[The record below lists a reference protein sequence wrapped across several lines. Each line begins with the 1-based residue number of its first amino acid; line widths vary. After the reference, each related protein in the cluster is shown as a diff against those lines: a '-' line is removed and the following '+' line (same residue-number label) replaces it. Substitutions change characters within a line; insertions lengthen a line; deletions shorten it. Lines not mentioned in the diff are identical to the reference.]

1 MSRHRKIKLSRS
13 KAIVLATAGALSVAT
28 AASATA
34 ATWSPG
40 TQEHAAGLAEIAGPG
55 THQAAAG
62 APRLVVTDQLALPLA
77 EYANQQSSAIFVEHA
92 DQVRLA
98 QTQAAI
104 AQRQA
109 AQKRAAQ
116 KRAAQKRAAQK
127 RAAQKRAAEL
137 AAKKAAAAAAAPSTA
152 ATQTPA
158 AAQPSQNAA
167 ATVPAVSGSPQQIAA
182 AMLGSFG
189 WSSSQFACLDP
200 LWAHESGWSVS
211 AYNAGS
217 GAFGIPQALP
227 GSRMA
232 SAGPDWQT
240 NAATQIRWGLG
251 VHQGHVRITVR
262 RLGSRRGHRL
272 VLGHRLVPEHRRP
285 VPDRIGYLR
294 PVTSTAGRRCA
305 ALRRTPAAVA
315 ATYWSARS
323 RTARTTVGPRVY

>member
-1 MSRHRKIKLSRS
+1 MSRHRKIKISRS

-40 TQEHAAGLAEIAGPG
+40 TQGHSADPAEISRTG
-55 THQAAAG
+55 THQATVGALSAG
-62 APRLVVTDQLALPLA
+62 APRLVVTDQLALPITEFA
-77 EYANQQSSAIFVEHA
+77 SQQSSAIVVEHA

-104 AQRQA
+104 ARRQA
-109 AQKRAAQ
+109 AQKRAA
-116 KRAAQKRAAQK
+116 A
-127 RAAQKRAAEL
+127 L
-137 AAKKAAAAAAAPSTA
+137 AARKAAAASASA

-158 AAQPSQNAA
+158 AAQPSQAAA
-167 ATVPAVSGSPQQIAA
+167 ATAPVAPVASGSPQQIAA

-189 WSSSQFACLDP
+189 WASSQFACLDP

-240 NAATQIRWGLG
+240 DAATQIRWGLDYIKG
-251 VHQGHVRITVR
+251 TY
-262 RLGSRRGHRL
+262 GSPCGAWAH
-272 VLGHRLVPEHRRP
+272 EQ
-285 VPDRIGYLR
+285 
-294 PVTSTAGRRCA
+294 
-305 ALRRTPAAVA
+305 
-315 ATYWSARS
+315 ATGWY
-323 RTARTTVGPRVY
+323 